1 MAIKDKA
8 QVRKIGHLKVAVGF
22 LLIIV
27 IGSLM
32 WYTASLGIDY
42 PTVAIY
48 RFEFFIL
55 VVILVVSI
63 AASNRIIDKVYSGKK
78 G

>member
-1 MAIKDKA
+1 MTVDDKA
-8 QVRKIGHLKVAVGF
+8 RVRKIGHLKVAVGF

-32 WYTASLGIDY
+32 WYTASLGIEH
-42 PTVAIY
+42 PTEGIY

-55 VVILVVSI
+55 TVILVVSV
-63 AASNRIIDKVYSGKK
+63 AASNRIINKVYSRKK